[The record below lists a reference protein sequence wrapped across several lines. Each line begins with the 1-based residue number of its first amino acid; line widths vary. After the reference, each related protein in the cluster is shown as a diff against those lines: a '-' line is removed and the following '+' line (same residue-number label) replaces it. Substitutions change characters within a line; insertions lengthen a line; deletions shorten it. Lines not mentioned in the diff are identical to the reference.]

1 MVPYAKNIIE
11 PFYSVRSFR
20 ALSSRATR
28 ISDKGV
34 KYVALKGTL
43 SRNIVFGVCFK
54 LAQLLSCNRKK
65 KSPKSDESKEI

>member
-54 LAQLLSCNRKK
+54 LASYYLATGRKNRLK
-65 KSPKSDESKEI
+65 